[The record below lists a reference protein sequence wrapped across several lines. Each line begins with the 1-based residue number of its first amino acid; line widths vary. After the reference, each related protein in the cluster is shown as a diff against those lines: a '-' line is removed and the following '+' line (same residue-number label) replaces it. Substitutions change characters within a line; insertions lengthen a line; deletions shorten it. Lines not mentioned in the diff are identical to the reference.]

1 MALTLYCSLTSPY
14 ARRVRLATRLLGMR
28 EEIHEEVVDPFSSP
42 DVLLANN
49 PLSKI
54 PVLRGDDGFVLP
66 DSHLILSYLLEQQ
79 GHAMPA
85 ACGDWAEAR
94 RLAIVEGLID
104 ASTSIVMEN
113 RRPES
118 IRYPAQ
124 IDRQTAAIMRC
135 LEALAEPPAQD
146 RFATAEPVPLSLATA
161 LAYLDFRLPWLQW
174 RGEQPQLAEWL
185 DALTGHAAMRETRPP
200 DNA

>member
-14 ARRVRLATRLLGMR
+14 ARRVRLATRLLDMS

-42 DVLLANN
+42 AELLESN

-79 GHAMPA
+79 GRAMPA
-85 ACGDWAEAR
+85 ASGDWAEAR

-118 IRYPAQ
+118 IRYPAH
-124 IDRQTAAIMRC
+124 IDRQSAAIARC
-135 LEALAEPPAQD
+135 LQALAEPPYPD
-146 RFATAEPVPLSLATA
+146 RFDTAEPVALSLATA
-161 LAYLDFRLPWLQW
+161 LAYMDFRLPWLRW
-174 RGEQPQLAEWL
+174 REQQPQLAQWL
-185 DALTGHAAMRETRPP
+185 DALTDHPAMRDTRPP
-200 DNA
+200 DSA